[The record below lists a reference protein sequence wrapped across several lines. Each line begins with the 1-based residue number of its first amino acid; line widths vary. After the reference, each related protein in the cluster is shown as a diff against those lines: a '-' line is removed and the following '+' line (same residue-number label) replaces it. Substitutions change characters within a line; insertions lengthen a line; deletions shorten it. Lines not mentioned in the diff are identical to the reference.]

1 MDPVSIIVAAVVAG
15 AASGLG
21 DAVKSEVTSAYA
33 ALRNALRE
41 RFSDRPVVASPLER
55 LERKPDKAGR
65 QEALRIGLAEVG
77 VDAGD
82 ELVELA
88 QTVLAEAGTTAENVL
103 KVAVDGVVRDVGQE
117 NVVSQGV
124 SARNKID
131 VGRGARVTGVHQS
144 NRSD

>member
-15 AASGLG
+15 AATGLG
-21 DAVKSEVTSAYA
+21 DSVKAEVTSAYT

-41 RFSDRPVVASPLER
+41 RFSDRPVIANPLDR
-55 LERKPDKAGR
+55 LERKPEKTAR

-88 QTVLAEAGTTAENVL
+88 QAVLDEAGTTADNVL
-103 KVAVDGVVRDVGQE
+103 RVATDAVVHDVDQE
-117 NVVSQGV
+117 NVVSEGGR
-124 SARNKID
+124 SRNEAVI
-131 VGRGARVTGVHQS
+131 GRGARVKGVRQRNRTG
-144 NRSD
+144 